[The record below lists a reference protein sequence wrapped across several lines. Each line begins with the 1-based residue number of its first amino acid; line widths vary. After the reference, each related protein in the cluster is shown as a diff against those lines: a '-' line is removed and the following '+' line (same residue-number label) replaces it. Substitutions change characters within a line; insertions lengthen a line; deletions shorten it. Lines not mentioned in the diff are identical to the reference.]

1 MNSTKSSTA
10 VDLEEIF
17 MQHVIEAPFEI
28 KSLDWADASGQL
40 VPKIKNILRGGN
52 AALIT
57 GFPLDEQSLVDLA
70 GQLGQPLLNYNKK
83 SDIDAGASRN
93 PYINLVKLAGD
104 AEAHR
109 LLHGKG
115 GPLLIHSAR
124 SWLAP
129 RPKLFALLMVDEG
142 WRGNPSGQNGESL
155 FVPYSEVFAAMAAKD
170 PERFREAFH
179 ILKSRRVR
187 FEADNVR
194 EQVSDLPIVYPLEDS
209 RHELDLGVRLKQNI
223 VDKLATVELF
233 GAEPGS
239 LRDAVGWLQQTAY
252 EVAQRNRIT
261 LKSGQLVI
269 IDNNRWGHGRCGYPA
284 TREIEGDTRT
294 NPRQV
299 WSLALA

>member
-1 MNSTKSSTA
+1 
-10 VDLEEIF
+10 
-17 MQHVIEAPFEI
+17 MQHVVEAPLEL
-28 KSLDWADASGQL
+28 KSLRWTEASAEL
-40 VPKIKNILRGGN
+40 ALKIENILRSGN
-52 AALIT
+52 GTLIH
-57 GFPLDEQSLVDLA
+57 GFPLDEQALVDLT
-70 GQLGQPLLNYNKK
+70 GRLGQPLLNYNKK
-83 SDIDAGASRN
+83 SNIDTGASRN

-129 RPKLFALLMVDEG
+129 RPKLFALLMVNEG

-170 PERFREAFH
+170 PERFREAFSL
-179 ILKSRRVR
+179 LKSRRVR

-194 EQVSDLPIVYPLEDS
+194 EQVSDLPIVYALEDS
-209 RHELDLGVRLKQNI
+209 RHELDFGVRLKQNL
-223 VDKLATVELF
+223 VDKLATMELF
-233 GAEPGS
+233 GAEPGP
-239 LRDAVGWLQQTAY
+239 LRDAVGWLQQMAY
-252 EVAQRNRIT
+252 EVAQSKRIT
-261 LKSGQLVI
+261 LESGDLVI

-284 TREIEGDTRT
+284 TREIDGNIRA
-294 NPRQV
+294 NPREV